1 MAIELVTGK
10 AGHAHITSAQLGAG
24 YASIVGAGQYVAGTG
39 AMMQATI
46 QDANTVRIA
55 DGDAWVNGRHVT
67 IPHGG
72 YEDLAIESGSQG
84 QNRNDLVVI
93 RYAREASTGVES
105 ASLEVVKGTP
115 VSGQASDP
123 DCNAGTVMDGSTMV
137 DMPLWRIPIRGI
149 APQAPVALSPV
160 MPPMA
165 GLQSAVAGL
174 QASAPGIAQ
183 AAAGYAASPEPVS
196 ILSTSSWSQHSNGC
210 LRWGRIVSVSLTGS
224 LGSAIP
230 AWTTGREILAL
241 SALPAGWAN
250 LAAVAQNDGVL
261 TPVLCS
267 IGADGR
273 IRLRTANS
281 QVHSGSWVW
290 ISGTYLAGD

>member
-24 YASIVGAGQYVAGTG
+24 HASIVGDGQYRASTG
-39 AMMQATI
+39 GRMAASI
-46 QDANTVRIA
+46 VDANTVRIA
-55 DGDAWVNGRHVT
+55 DGDAWMNGRHVT
-67 IPHGG
+67 IPHGS
-72 YEDLAIESGSQG
+72 YEDLPIDSGAQG
-84 QNRNDLVVI
+84 KNRNDLVVI
-93 RYAREASTGVES
+93 RYTRDASTGVEA
-105 ASLEVVKGTP
+105 ASLAVVKGAP
-115 VSGQASDP
+115 SSGAASDP
-123 DCNAGTVMDGSTMV
+123 PCNAGTVMDGSPEV
-137 DMPLWRIPIRGI
+137 DMPLWRIPIKGI
-149 APQAPVALSPV
+149 APQEPVALSPV

-174 QASAPGIAQ
+174 QASAPGVAQ

-196 ILSTSSWSQHSNGC
+196 ILSTSSWSQHSNDC

-230 AWTTGREILAL
+230 AWTTDREILAL

-267 IGADGR
+267 IGTDGR